1 MTKEEQGQLK
11 ISRKALQRAHDYWYS
26 EWSNKEKQIDTLCVS
41 SAERLNKVRYTILK
55 NWDGLDQPSR
65 SRLVQERSSLS
76 IILKHFHGELDEE
89 YIRGHNLG
97 PDKYWEE

>member
-1 MTKEEQGQLK
+1 MEDTKNK
-11 ISRKALQRAHDYWYS
+11 DLQKAHDYWYK
-26 EWSNKEKQIDTLCVS
+26 EWGKMGKQIDTLCVS

-65 SRLVQERSSLS
+65 SRLVQERASLEN
-76 IILKHFHGELDEE
+76 ILQHFHGELDEE

-97 PDKYWEE
+97 PVYWEE